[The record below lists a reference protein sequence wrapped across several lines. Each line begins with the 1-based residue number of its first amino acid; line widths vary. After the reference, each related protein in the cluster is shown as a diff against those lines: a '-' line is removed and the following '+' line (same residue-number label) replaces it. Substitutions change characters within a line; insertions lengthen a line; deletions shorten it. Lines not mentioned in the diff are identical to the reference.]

1 MFEKRTLT
9 FKTNR
14 RLNMSNISERLTS
27 ITAILTD
34 TETVADALKIDT
46 KKNRSAGTRVRKQ
59 LKSAMDELKNLRAE
73 VLAAYKED

>member
-1 MFEKRTLT
+1 
-9 FKTNR
+9 
-14 RLNMSNISERLTS
+14 MSNISERLTS

-59 LKSAMDELKNLRAE
+59 LKSAMDELKNLRA
-73 VLAAYKED
+73 

>member
-1 MFEKRTLT
+1 
-9 FKTNR
+9 
-14 RLNMSNISERLTS
+14 MSNISERLTS

-59 LKSAMDELKNLRAE
+59 LKSAMGELKNLRAE
-73 VLAAYKED
+73 ILAVYKED

>member
-1 MFEKRTLT
+1 
-9 FKTNR
+9 
-14 RLNMSNISERLTS
+14 MSKISERLTS

-34 TETVADALKIDT
+34 SETVADALKIDT

-73 VLAAYKED
+73 ILAVYKED

>member
-1 MFEKRTLT
+1 
-9 FKTNR
+9 
-14 RLNMSNISERLTS
+14 MSNISERLTS

-73 VLAAYKED
+73 VLAVYKED

>member
-1 MFEKRTLT
+1 
-9 FKTNR
+9 
-14 RLNMSNISERLTS
+14 MSNISERLTS

>member
-1 MFEKRTLT
+1 
-9 FKTNR
+9 
-14 RLNMSNISERLTS
+14 MSKISERLTS

-73 VLAAYKED
+73 ILAVYKED

>member
-1 MFEKRTLT
+1 
-9 FKTNR
+9 
-14 RLNMSNISERLTS
+14 MSNISERLTS

-34 TETVADALKIDT
+34 TETVSDALKIDT

-73 VLAAYKED
+73 VLAVYKED

>member
-1 MFEKRTLT
+1 
-9 FKTNR
+9 
-14 RLNMSNISERLTS
+14 MSNISERLTS

-73 VLAAYKED
+73 ILAVYKED